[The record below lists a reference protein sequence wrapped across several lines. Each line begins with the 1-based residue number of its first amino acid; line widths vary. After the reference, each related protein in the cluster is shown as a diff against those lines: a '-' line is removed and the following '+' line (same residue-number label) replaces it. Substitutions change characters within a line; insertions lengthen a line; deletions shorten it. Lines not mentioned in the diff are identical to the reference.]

1 MPEDMI
7 SFDEAMQQLQFTE
20 DELQKLVT
28 SGALRA
34 FRSGGEMKFRAGDL
48 DAVKKERE
56 TEPTI
61 IIPAAGGDDLAD
73 ETVMAGVG
81 DELQVE
87 MPDDLIV
94 DESAQTV
101 VGAGEDEMG
110 APTVAIPE
118 DQGTEELVFDD
129 KELEVLPLEE
139 EAAGTQAAEAA
150 TIVEDAGGDITVAED
165 DGEYEEEAA
174 DSRPPSSRRRVLS
187 SRIGPAA
194 SRRKSAAFEVRR
206 GNPIMSIVLVVS
218 AAVALF
224 ALSVFGTILAKG
236 YRVGVGTASEATYV
250 PGFLRKFYDD
260 ESKEGWDLKRLGE
273 GQ

>member
-1 MPEDMI
+1 MPEDMV
-7 SFDEAMQQLQFTE
+7 SFDDAMKQLQFTE
-20 DELQKLVT
+20 EELQKLVT

-61 IIPAAGGDDLAD
+61 IIPAAGGDDGAD
-73 ETVMAGVG
+73 ETVIAGVG
-81 DELQVE
+81 EELQVE
-87 MPDDLIV
+87 MPDDLVV

-101 VGAGEDEMG
+101 VGGGGDETG
-110 APTVAIPE
+110 APTIAIPE

-150 TIVEDAGGDITVAED
+150 TIVEDTGGDITVAED
-165 DGEYEEEAA
+165 DGYAEEESA
-174 DSRPPSSRRRVLS
+174 SRPPSSRRRVLS

-194 SRRKSAAFEVRR
+194 SRRRSAAFEVRR
-206 GNPIMSIVLVVS
+206 GNPVMSIVLVLS

-224 ALSVFGTILAKG
+224 ALSIFGTVLVKG
-236 YRVGVGTASEATYV
+236 YRIGVNTPSEAKYV
-250 PGFLRKFYDD
+250 PGFLRQFYDD
-260 ESKEGWDLKRLGE
+260 EKDGGWDIKRWGE
-273 GQ
+273 K

>member
-7 SFDEAMQQLQFTE
+7 SFDEAMKELQFTE
-20 DELQKLVT
+20 EELQKLVT

-73 ETVMAGVG
+73 ETVVAGVS
-81 DELQVE
+81 DEFQVE

-101 VGAGEDEMG
+101 VGAGEDAQG

-150 TIVEDAGGDITVAED
+150 TIVEDGGEITVAEE
-165 DGEYEEEAA
+165 GEYEDEVEEKV
-174 DSRPPSSRRRVLS
+174 PSSRRRVLS
-187 SRIGPAA
+187 SRIGPSA

-206 GNPIMSIVLVVS
+206 GSPIMAVVLVLS
-218 AAVALF
+218 AAAALF
-224 ALSVFGTILAKG
+224 ALSVFGVILMKG
-236 YRVGVGTASEATYV
+236 YRAGQGSTSETMYV
-250 PGFLRKFYDD
+250 PGFLQDLYKKTKSWG
-260 ESKEGWDLKRLGE
+260 ES
-273 GQ
+273 